1 MPLCLCFGCCYW
13 ICQVIFAFFWH
24 KWSFITDQFDLLLLV
39 LFLACFCVL
48 IVSDSKCLIW
58 LVDDGFYPEKNEK
71 HQQKVWPKRSKTQT
85 TCVCVFQS
93 NNETKKITTVKWIL
107 KTFTKWMVKVWKVF
121 YFAFLAFKCFDKH

>member
-13 ICQVIFAFFWH
+13 IFQVIFALAQMIIYN
-24 KWSFITDQFDLLLLV
+24 WSIWFV
-39 LFLACFCVL
+39 AGLFLACFCVL